1 MQTDTSKVESLAERL
16 APALLTYFTRRV
28 PDASD
33 AADLLAET
41 LLVVWRRSL
50 DVPHDPDQAR
60 MWTYG
65 VARRVLATHRRGGV
79 RRNALAARLRA
90 ELELTPPTPNAPN
103 DSETHAQAAVHAAI
117 ERLSPLDQ
125 EIVRL
130 VHWDGFA
137 LAEVAALLGKRPG
150 TVRSRYH
157 RARQRLREDLSSHPE
172 VSGAR
177 EE

>member
-1 MQTDTSKVESLAERL
+1 MQTETTDVASLAERL
-16 APALLTYFTRRV
+16 APSLLTYFTRRV
-28 PDASD
+28 SDTSD

-41 LLVVWRRSL
+41 LLVVWRRSADL
-50 DVPHDPDQAR
+50 PRDPDQAR

-90 ELELTPPTPNAPN
+90 ELELAQPASHTPD
-103 DSETHAQAAVHAAI
+103 DSSTHAHAAVHAAL
-117 ERLSPLDQ
+117 ERLSPLDR

-130 VHWDGFA
+130 VHWDGFT
-137 LAEVAALLGKRPG
+137 LAEVATLLGKRPG

-157 RARQRLREDLSSHPE
+157 RARQRLREHLSSRSDEAHDDE
-172 VSGAR
+172 
-177 EE
+177 